1 MVHPVFSLLISRPD
15 LAVDHASAYAALV
28 QQEATGLGLDTV
40 RRGLAW
46 VAALVLL
53 AVFLVLA
60 GTATMLGALQGQFH
74 WALAAAPAVA
84 LGLAFIAWLL
94 ARRPMGTSY
103 FPETRAQIAADAQV
117 MRAAAGQS

>member
-40 RRGLAW
+40 RGGLAW

-117 MRAAAGQS
+117 LRAAAGQS